1 MSQEVKDNL
10 LSEITNVFS
19 YYDNRISNLEKEIEN
34 HRNEIKGLQ
43 AKCED
48 LNTKNSDLKEE
59 LASFSKVSIIK
70 SLNKS
75 LLEKDG
81 QIKFL
86 ESQLRNS
93 KNTVEEK
100 PMKVKLIDDE
110 PQEQEEEEEPE
121 EEEPQ
126 EEPQEQEPHE
136 QEEEPEEEQE
146 EEEEPEE
153 KEEPEEP
160 QEEEDDEEVEVEFIV
175 KKLRGKEYYVTDDE
189 DRDIYEKLED
199 DEVGDLVGKYNEKG
213 RPTFFKKK

>member
-1 MSQEVKDNL
+1 MSQEVKDKL

-19 YYDNRISNLEKEIEN
+19 YYDNRISNLEKEIEK
-34 HRNEIKGLQ
+34 HCNEIKGLEEICQ
-43 AKCED
+43 D
-48 LNTKNSDLKEE
+48 LNNKNSDLKEE

-70 SLNKS
+70 SLNKT

-93 KNTVEEK
+93 KNTVEEQ
-100 PMKVKLIDDE
+100 VKLIDDE
-110 PQEQEEEEEPE
+110 PEPQPEPEPEPEDEEEEEPE
-121 EEEPQ
+121 DEEV
-126 EEPQEQEPHE
+126 
-136 QEEEPEEEQE
+136 EEPEDE
-146 EEEEPEE
+146 
-153 KEEPEEP
+153 
-160 QEEEDDEEVEVEFIV
+160 EEVEVEFIV

-189 DRDIYEKLED
+189 DREIYEKLDD